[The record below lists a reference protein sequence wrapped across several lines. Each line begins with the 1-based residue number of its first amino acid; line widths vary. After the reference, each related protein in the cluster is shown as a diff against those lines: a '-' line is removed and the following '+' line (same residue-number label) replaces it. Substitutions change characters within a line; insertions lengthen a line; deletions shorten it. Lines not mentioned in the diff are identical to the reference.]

1 MDRLIR
7 HRVTIHF
14 LLLMLL
20 GQFIGTAWSC
30 PMETAP
36 ESPSASLH
44 GEHQAHMRTDEHT
57 ENSNAFSSA
66 SLGSEQESSE
76 VAPCCG
82 DDDSTC
88 PTHHCSA
95 LNLTYLFETQ
105 ETPPADKPQSLSY
118 KNPIKRVPTALY
130 RPPIA
135 SLTGPIICS

>member
-30 PMETAP
+30 SMEAETA
-36 ESPSASLH
+36 SLSASLH
-44 GEHQAHMRTDEHT
+44 GEHRAHMRTSGNTEIFHSSSLSDELV
-57 ENSNAFSSA
+57 SIDI
-66 SLGSEQESSE
+66 
-76 VAPCCG
+76 APCCG

-95 LNLTYLFETQ
+95 LNLTYRFETQ
-105 ETPPADKPQSLSY
+105 ETPLADKLQPLAYIS
-118 KNPIKRVPTALY
+118 PIKRAPSALY

-135 SLTGPIICS
+135 SLSLA

>member
-1 MDRLIR
+1 MDRLIH

-30 PMETAP
+30 PMETEMAP
-36 ESPSASLH
+36 ASLSASLH
-44 GEHQAHMRTDEHT
+44 GEHQAHMQTSGNIEAFHGGSLSDEP
-57 ENSNAFSSA
+57 
-66 SLGSEQESSE
+66 ESSE
-76 VAPCCG
+76 VAPCCS

-95 LNLTYLFETQ
+95 LNLAYLFETQ
-105 ETPPADKPQSLSY
+105 ETLPADKLQSLSY
-118 KNPIKRVPTALY
+118 KNPIKRAPSALY

-135 SLTGPIICS
+135 SLSQA

>member
-1 MDRLIR
+1 MNRLTR
-7 HRVTIHF
+7 HRATIHF

-36 ESPSASLH
+36 ASPAANYH
-44 GEHQAHMRTDEHT
+44 GQHQAHMQTNGYA
-57 ENSNAFSSA
+57 ENANSVSNA
-66 SLGSEQESSE
+66 SLSSEQESSE

-82 DDDSTC
+82 DGNTC

-95 LNLTYLFETQ
+95 LNLVYLFETQ
-105 ETPPADKPQSLSY
+105 NVLPADKLQSLSY
-118 KNPIKRVPTALY
+118 KDPIKRAPSALY

-135 SLTGPIICS
+135 FLSQA

>member
-7 HRVTIHF
+7 HQVTIHF

-30 PMETAP
+30 PMETATAP
-36 ESPSASLH
+36 ASLSVSPH
-44 GEHQAHMRTDEHT
+44 GEHQAHMRIEGYT
-57 ENSNAFSSA
+57 EINNVVSST

-82 DDDSTC
+82 DDSSTC

-95 LNLTYLFETQ
+95 LNLADLFETQ
-105 ETPPADKPQSLSY
+105 KTPPADKLQSLFY
-118 KNPIKRVPTALY
+118 KNPIKRAPSALY

-135 SLTGPIICS
+135 SLSQA

>member
-30 PMETAP
+30 PMEAETAP
-36 ESPSASLH
+36 ASLSANLH
-44 GEHQAHMRTDEHT
+44 GEHHQAHMRTDEYT
-57 ENSNAFSSA
+57 ENNNAFSNA

-105 ETPPADKPQSLSY
+105 ETPPADKLQSLSY
-118 KNPIKRVPTALY
+118 KNLIKRAPSALY
-130 RPPIA
+130 RPPIV
-135 SLTGPIICS
+135 SLLQA